1 MYPSDGFQTALNE
14 IRETLIEDNKLY
26 QTQVPVVDHTTS
38 SQAYGQSLLSLPAD
52 LRNKF
57 INALVDRIA
66 YTSFT
71 IRYFN
76 NPFENLKGEETP
88 LGAIGQEIYVNP
100 AKGRVYNIDDFAG
113 LLAKYESDVKAE
125 YNEINADFQ
134 YPATIVRQEL
144 QKAFVN
150 WGDFER
156 LIMGISASLYNGS
169 YIDQWKLTKLL
180 ISNAYRNNA
189 VQMET
194 ISFVDITNPTTA
206 ELEKVTARLR
216 ELYLNFQE
224 PSDNYNAWKKVGGYG
239 RAIETWTP
247 PEDIVVFIN
256 TKLASWL
263 DVKVLAN
270 AFNIDK
276 ADLKGRVYTT
286 SNFDIYDNA
295 GNKIFDGSNI
305 IAQICDRRWF
315 KIRDIDM
322 FMDEFYNANNRSW
335 QKYLNYR
342 GAYNF
347 SYFANCLQLVTQVP
361 SISATEISFGKA
373 SETITMGTPKVLEI
387 YTTPVS
393 ATETINFTSSDN
405 GETYVEIEKID
416 NRHVKVTPVSATGSA
431 VTITATGATSGVSGT
446 ISVEVNDVLVKNMSF
461 KYSTRSI
468 TGTGKV
474 SNELTLNPT
483 DASETIN
490 FTSSDTLE
498 TYVTIEKKSNT
509 KVEVTGVSN
518 TTDPVIITATG
529 SSSGKTATFSVSVSG
544 NE

>member
-26 QTQVPVVDHTTS
+26 QTQIPVVDVTTS

-66 YTSFT
+66 YTAFT
-71 IRYFN
+71 IRYFK
-76 NPFENLKGEETP
+76 NPFESLKGDETP

-144 QKAFVN
+144 QKAFVS

-180 ISNAYRNNA
+180 ISNAYRTNS
-189 VQMET
+189 VSMET
-194 ISFVDITNPTTA
+194 ISISNLSAPTTA
-206 ELEKVTARLR
+206 ELETLTARLR

-256 TKLASWL
+256 TKMASWL
-263 DVKVLAN
+263 SVKVLAN
-270 AFNIDK
+270 AFNIDE
-276 ADLKGRVYTT
+276 ASLMGRVFTT
-286 SNFDIYDNA
+286 ASFDVYNDE
-295 GNKIFDGSNI
+295 GVKVFDGSKI
-305 IAQICDRRWF
+305 VAQICDRRWF
-315 KIRDIDM
+315 KIRDIDL

-342 GAYNF
+342 GAYNYSF
-347 SYFANCLQLVTQVP
+347 FANCVQLVTEVP
-361 SISATEISFGKA
+361 AISATAIQFVNS
-373 SETITMGTPKVLEI
+373 SETITMGTPKILEI
-387 YTTPVS
+387 STTPVS
-393 ATETINFTSSDN
+393 ATETINFTSSDS
-405 GETYVEIEKID
+405 GEDYVKIEKID
-416 NRHVKVTPVSATGSA
+416 NRHVKVTPKSATGSA

-446 ISVEVNDVLVKNMSF
+446 CSVEVNDVLAKSMSF

-474 SNELTLNPT
+474 SNTLDLVPT
-483 DASETIN
+483 NTSETIN

-518 TTDPVIITATG
+518 TSDPVIITATG
-529 SSSGKTATFSVSVSG
+529 ATSGKTATFSVSVSG
-544 NE
+544 N

>member
-14 IRETLIEDNKLY
+14 IRETLIQDNKLY
-26 QTQVPVVDHTTS
+26 QTQIPIVNATTS
-38 SQAYGQSLLSLPAD
+38 SQAYGQSLLSLPPD

-66 YTSFT
+66 YTGFT

-76 NPFENLKGEETP
+76 NPFESLKGEETP

-134 YPATIVRQEL
+134 YPATIIRQEL
-144 QKAFVN
+144 QKAFVR

-169 YIDQWKLTKLL
+169 YIDQYKLTKTL
-180 ISNAYRNNA
+180 ISNAYRTNS

-194 ISFVDITNPTTA
+194 ISVSNINAPTTA
-206 ELEKVTARLR
+206 ELENITARLR

-224 PSDNYNAWKKVGGYG
+224 PSDKYNAWKKVGGYG

-247 PEDIVVFIN
+247 AEDIVVFIN
-256 TKLASWL
+256 TKMASWL

-276 ADLKGRVYTT
+276 ADLKGRVFTT
-286 SNFDIYDNA
+286 SNFDLYDNE
-295 GNKIFDGSNI
+295 GTKIFDGSKI

-335 QKYLNYR
+335 QKFLNYR

-347 SYFANCLQLVTQVP
+347 SYFANALQLVTEMP
-361 SISATEISFGKA
+361 SINITSMQFGKA
-373 SETITMGTPKVLEI
+373 EENVVVGTPKVLEI
-387 YTTPVS
+387 FTTP
-393 ATETINFTSSDN
+393 
-405 GETYVEIEKID
+405 
-416 NRHVKVTPVSATGSA
+416 
-431 VTITATGATSGVSGT
+431 TGAT
-446 ISVEVNDVLVKNMSF
+446 EDV
-461 KYSTRSI
+461 T
-468 TGTGKV
+468 
-474 SNELTLNPT
+474 
-483 DASETIN
+483 

-498 TYVTIEKKSNT
+498 TYLEIEKIDSRHVKVTGLASTPSAVTITATATSGATATVSVNVNNVQISSMSFQYQTRSVQATKKVKNKLIVNPTTANEPVTFTSTDSDGTYITLATTSNPYE
-509 KVEVTGVSN
+509 VEVTGVSE
-518 TTDPVIITATG
+518 TSEAVIVTATG
-529 SSSGKTATFSVSVSG
+529 TTSGKTTSFSVSVTA
-544 NE
+544 

>member
-14 IRETLIEDNKLY
+14 IRETLISDNKLY
-26 QTQVPVVDHTTS
+26 QTQLPIVDVTTS
-38 SQAYGQSLLSLPAD
+38 SQVYGQSLLSLPAD

-71 IRYFN
+71 IRYFK
-76 NPFENLKGEETP
+76 NPFETLKGDETP
-88 LGAIGQEIYVNP
+88 LGAIGQEIYINP
-100 AKGRVYNIDDFAG
+100 ARGRVYNIDDFAG

-144 QKAFVN
+144 QKAFTS

-180 ISNAYRNNA
+180 ISNAYRTNN
-189 VQMET
+189 VVMET
-194 ISFVDITNPTTA
+194 VSFANASAPTKD
-206 ELEKVTARLR
+206 ELEAITIKLR

-224 PSDNYNAWKKVGGYG
+224 PTDKYNAWKKVGGYG

-247 PEDIVVFIN
+247 AEDIVVFIN
-256 TKLASWL
+256 TKMASWL

-270 AFNIDK
+270 AFNISE
-276 ADLKGRVYTT
+276 ASLMGRVFTT
-286 SNFDIYDNA
+286 SNFDIYDSE
-295 GNKIFDGSNI
+295 GNKTFDGSSI
-305 IAQICDRRWF
+305 VAQICDRRWF

-347 SYFANCLQLVTQVP
+347 SFFADCVQLVTATPTVNITSASFAETAPEVTAEEKITLHLNTVP
-361 SISATEISFGKA
+361 YNATQ
-373 SETITMGTPKVLEI
+373 TVT
-387 YTTPVS
+387 
-393 ATETINFTSSDN
+393 FTS
-405 GETYVEIEKID
+405 
-416 NRHVKVTPVSATGSA
+416 
-431 VTITATGATSGVSGT
+431 
-446 ISVEVNDVLVKNMSF
+446 
-461 KYSTRSI
+461 
-468 TGTGKV
+468 
-474 SNELTLNPT
+474 
-483 DASETIN
+483 
-490 FTSSDTLE
+490 
-498 TYVTIEKKSNT
+498 
-509 KVEVTGVSN
+509 
-518 TTDPVIITATG
+518 
-529 SSSGKTATFSVSVSG
+529 
-544 NE
+544 

>member
-14 IRETLIEDNKLY
+14 IRETLIQDNKLY
-26 QTQVPVVDHTTS
+26 QTQIPVVNATTS

-66 YTSFT
+66 YTGFT

-76 NPFENLKGEETP
+76 NPFESLKGEETP

-134 YPATIVRQEL
+134 YPATIIRQEL
-144 QKAFVN
+144 QKAFVR

-169 YIDQWKLTKLL
+169 YIDQYKLTKTL
-180 ISNAYRNNA
+180 ISNAYRTNS

-194 ISFVDITNPTTA
+194 ISVSNINAPTTA
-206 ELEKVTARLR
+206 ELENITARLR

-224 PSDNYNAWKKVGGYG
+224 PSDKYNAWKKVGGYG

-247 PEDIVVFIN
+247 AEDIVVFIN
-256 TKLASWL
+256 TKMASWL

-276 ADLKGRVYTT
+276 ADLKGRVFTT
-286 SNFDIYDNA
+286 SNFDLYDNE
-295 GNKIFDGSNI
+295 GTKIFDGSKI

-335 QKYLNYR
+335 QKFLNYR

-347 SYFANCLQLVTQVP
+347 SYFANSLQLVTELP
-361 SISATEISFGKA
+361 AINATAIQFGKA
-373 SETITMGTPKVLEI
+373 SETLTMGTSKILEI
-387 YTTPVS
+387 YTTPVG
-393 ATETINFTSSDN
+393 ATETINFTSSDA
-405 GETYVEIEKID
+405 GEDYVTIEKID

-446 ISVEVNDVLVKNMSF
+446 CEVNVNDILVSSMNF
-461 KYSTRSI
+461 KYSTRAI

-474 SNELTLNPT
+474 TNELTLNPT
-483 DASETIN
+483 NASETIN

-498 TYVTIEKKSNT
+498 TYVTIVKKSNT

-529 SSSGKTATFSVSVSG
+529 ETSGKTATFSVSVSG

>member
-14 IRETLIEDNKLY
+14 IRETLIQDNKLY
-26 QTQVPVVDHTTS
+26 QTQLPIVNATTS

-66 YTSFT
+66 YTGFT

-76 NPFENLKGEETP
+76 NPFESLKGEETP

-134 YPATIVRQEL
+134 YPATIIRQEL
-144 QKAFVN
+144 QKAFVR

-169 YIDQWKLTKLL
+169 YIDQWKLTKTL
-180 ISNAYRNNA
+180 ISNAYRTNS

-194 ISFVDITNPTTA
+194 ISVSNINAPTTA
-206 ELEKVTARLR
+206 ELENITARLR

-224 PSDNYNAWKKVGGYG
+224 PSDKYNAWKKVGGYG

-247 PEDIVVFIN
+247 AEDIVVFIN
-256 TKLASWL
+256 TKMASWL

-276 ADLKGRVYTT
+276 ADLKGRVFTT
-286 SNFDIYDNA
+286 SNFDLYDNE
-295 GNKIFDGSNI
+295 GTKIFDGSKI

-335 QKYLNYR
+335 QKFLNYR

-347 SYFANCLQLVTQVP
+347 SYFANALQLVTEMP
-361 SISATEISFGKA
+361 SINITSMQFGKA
-373 SETITMGTPKVLEI
+373 EENVVVGTPKVLEI
-387 YTTPVS
+387 FTTP
-393 ATETINFTSSDN
+393 
-405 GETYVEIEKID
+405 
-416 NRHVKVTPVSATGSA
+416 
-431 VTITATGATSGVSGT
+431 TGAT
-446 ISVEVNDVLVKNMSF
+446 EDV
-461 KYSTRSI
+461 T
-468 TGTGKV
+468 
-474 SNELTLNPT
+474 
-483 DASETIN
+483 

-498 TYVTIEKKSNT
+498 TYLEIEKIDSRHVKVTGLASTPSAVTITATATSGATASVSVNVNNVQISSMSFQYQTRSVQATKKVKNKLIINPTTANEPVTFTSTDSNET
-509 KVEVTGVSN
+509 YITLSQTNPYEVEVTGVSE
-518 TTDPVIITATG
+518 TSEAIIVTATG
-529 SSSGKTATFSVSVSG
+529 TTSGKTTSFSVSVTA
-544 NE
+544 